1 MVIHGCTLV
10 TYNAMISTC
19 EKAKSLEAARA
30 YVEEMKG
37 MGIQPDTISL
47 F

>member
-19 EKAKSLEAARA
+19 EKANDLEAARA
-30 YVEEMKG
+30 FLAEMKEA
-37 MGIQPDTISL
+37 GIQPNTISL